1 MADVESG
8 IGPMAADWLARDEVV
23 ISPSYTRS
31 YPFVM
36 ARGAG
41 SEVWDVDGRRYI
53 DLTAG
58 IAVTA
63 TGHCHPRVVRA
74 VQEQAGRFLH
84 MSGTDFYYPEQIR
97 LGERLAALA
106 PMDEP
111 ARVFFINSG
120 AEAIEAALK
129 LARWVTRRPR
139 TLAFLG
145 AFHGRTMGAIS
156 LSASKPVHSEGFSP
170 LVPGVTHIPYPYC
183 YRCPFHLTH
192 PSCGLF
198 CLRYVE
204 REILGH
210 LVPPTDVAAIFVE
223 PIQGEGGYVVPP
235 PDYLPALK
243 ALAERHG
250 MLFVADEVQSG
261 MGRTG
266 RMFACEHWGVRPDIV
281 TVAKGI
287 ASGLPLGAIIAPA
300 RLMQWPPGAHAS
312 TFGGNPLSCA
322 AALVTL
328 DLLGEGLL
336 ENARCLGERLRGRLE
351 AMMPRHSSMGD
362 IRGLGLMVGV
372 ELVRDRATRE
382 PAVDLR
388 NAVVAEAFRRGL
400 LLLGCGTS
408 VVRFMP
414 ALNITADLLDEGLR
428 GFEEALTAVE

>member
-1 MADVESG
+1 MCEPMSG
-8 IGPMAADWLARDEVV
+8 AGPVAADWLQRDEAV
-23 ISPSYTRS
+23 ISPSYTRA

-63 TGHCHPRVVRA
+63 TGHCHPRVVKA

-97 LGERLAALA
+97 LGERLSALA

-111 ARVFFINSG
+111 ARVFFTNSG

-129 LARWVTRRPR
+129 LSRWATRRPR
-139 TLAFLG
+139 TLSFLG

-170 LVPGVTHIPYPYC
+170 LLPGVTHIPYPYC
-183 YRCPFHLTH
+183 YRCPFHLAH

-204 REILGH
+204 EEVLGH
-210 LVPPTDVAAIFVE
+210 LVSPEDVAAIFVE
-223 PIQGEGGYVVPP
+223 PVQGEGGYIVPP

-243 ALAERHG
+243 ALTERYG
-250 MLFVADEVQSG
+250 ILFVADEVQSG

-266 RMFACEHWGVRPDIV
+266 RMFACEHWGVRPDV
-281 TVAKGI
+281 VVLAKGI
-287 ASGLPLGAIIAPA
+287 ASGLPLGAIIAPT
-300 RLMQWPPGAHAS
+300 RLMQWPPGSHAS
-312 TFGGNPLSCA
+312 TFGGNPVSCA

-328 DLLGEGLL
+328 DLLAEGLIA
-336 ENARCLGERLRGRLE
+336 NAARLGEHLRERLE
-351 AMMPRHSSMGD
+351 AMMPSHPRIGD
-362 IRGLGLMVGV
+362 VRGLGLMVGA
-372 ELVRDRATRE
+372 ELVRDRETRE
-382 PAVDLR
+382 PAVGLR
-388 NAVVAEAFRRGL
+388 NAVVQEAFRRGL
-400 LLLGCGTS
+400 LLLGCGAS

-414 ALNITADLLDEGLR
+414 ALNITASLLDEGLAL
-428 GFEEALTAVE
+428 FEETLAAVE

>member
-1 MADVESG
+1 MTDPTFG
-8 IGPMAADWLARDEVV
+8 TGPVAAGWLARDETV

-36 ARGAG
+36 ARGMG

-74 VQEQAGRFLH
+74 VQEQAARFLH

-106 PMDEP
+106 PMDGP
-111 ARVFFINSG
+111 ARVFFANSG

-139 TLAFLG
+139 TLAFLR

-156 LSASKPVHSEGFSP
+156 LGASRPVHSQGFSP
-170 LVPGVTHIPYPYC
+170 LLPGVTHIPYPYC
-183 YRCPFHLTH
+183 YRCPFHLEH
-192 PSCGLF
+192 PACDLF

-204 REILGH
+204 NEILGH
-210 LVPPTDVAAIFVE
+210 LVPAEDVAAVFVE

-235 PDYLPALK
+235 PDYLPALR
-243 ALAERHG
+243 ALTERHG
-250 MLFVADEVQSG
+250 MLLVADEVQSG

-287 ASGLPLGAIIAPA
+287 ASGLPLGAIMAPA

-328 DLLGEGLL
+328 DLLDEGLL
-336 ENARCLGERLRGRLE
+336 ENATAMGLRLKGRLE
-351 AMMPRHSSMGD
+351 AMAASHRCIGD

-372 ELVRDRATRE
+372 ELVRDRETRE
-382 PAVDLR
+382 PAVELR

-414 ALNITADLLDEGLR
+414 ALNIPAELLDEGMAI
-428 GFEEALTAVE
+428 FAEALAAVE